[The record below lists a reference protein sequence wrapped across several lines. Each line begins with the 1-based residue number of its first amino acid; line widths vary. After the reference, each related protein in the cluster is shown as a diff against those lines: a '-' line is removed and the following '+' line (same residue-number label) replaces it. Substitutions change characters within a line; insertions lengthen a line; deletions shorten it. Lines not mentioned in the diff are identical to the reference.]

1 MNKAL
6 KQRGHVERKTNGI
19 RLRKGIEVK
28 PEALPFHAELILSN
42 NVILLEDRKL
52 HSIVANNVFFWWL
65 RYLRYEKGYF
75 ESWGEEDQKAVSNIG
90 TEEHEN
96 MIRYYK
102 SDDYIRTGKMT
113 TIL

>member
-6 KQRGHVERKTNGI
+6 KQRGHVERKSHGI
-19 RLRKGIEVK
+19 RLRKGIDVK
-28 PEALPFHAELILSN
+28 PEALPFHPELILGY

-65 RYLRYEKGYF
+65 CYLRDQKGYF
-75 ESWGEEDQKAVSNIG
+75 ESWDEEGQKAVSNIG
-90 TEEHEN
+90 TEEHET

-102 SDDYIRTGKMT
+102 SDDYIRGGR
-113 TIL
+113 